1 MKEKNSPSV
10 VVSET
15 NSPEASHSSI
25 EQGVQRHWQNV
36 VKRRSFLK
44 GLGIAGAALS
54 TGTLL
59 ASEGKA
65 QTSLSNGKLSR
76 GDVALLQFALW
87 AEIVES
93 DLWTQYAELG
103 GVGPSGGGAA
113 QASEEFQEF
122 IGGNPAYTLALQ
134 NLDGDMPQYI
144 TDNTDDELSHAAFL
158 KAFLLSRGEVPVD
171 LTPFQ
176 ILPSSQA
183 TGARQI
189 RRITNLMNLNV
200 DLTWYTRYRS
210 GKNPDLGAA
219 FQGPFVI
226 ANQPAIPLNDT
237 DTPPSTNPTIPITGR
252 DAERIQ
258 AIANTAGFHFA
269 FIEQGGASLY
279 PTLAFKATDPTVLRI
294 LVSIGGVEIDHFGL
308 WHDKGANAVSQPLAG
323 VVDPVTG
330 LTFPDLNNPA
340 TELTQTNKILPEP
353 CNFISK
359 SLPRCSVIRPTST
372 QNGGAVATVKAFTK
386 DGLFIGQPAAFFELS
401 MQLAIAADSAQRG
414 F

>member
-1 MKEKNSPSV
+1 MKKGNLPTAVPTEKTLVSTTEDISSRWQRV
-10 VVSET
+10 V
-15 NSPEASHSSI
+15 
-25 EQGVQRHWQNV
+25 R
-36 VKRRSFLK
+36 RRSFLK
-44 GLGIAGAALS
+44 GIGMAGAALS
-54 TGTLL
+54 AGTLFVTK
-59 ASEGKA
+59 GNA
-65 QTSLSNGKLSR
+65 QSGERRKLSR

-113 QASEEFQEF
+113 QAEEEFQGF

-144 TDNTDDELSHAAFL
+144 TDNTDDEISHAAFL
-158 KAFLLSRGEVPVD
+158 QAFLRSRGEEPVD
-171 LTPFQ
+171 LEPFRN
-176 ILPSSQA
+176 LRSSKA

-189 RRITNLMNLNV
+189 KRLTNLMNLNV
-200 DLTWYTRYRS
+200 DLSWYTRYRS
-210 GKNPDLGAA
+210 GKNPDLGTA
-219 FQGPFVI
+219 FKGPFVI
-226 ANQPAIPLNDT
+226 KNQPAIPLNDT
-237 DTPPSTNPTIPITGR
+237 DTPPSTNPTVPIAGR

-330 LTFPDLNNPA
+330 LSFPDLNNPA
-340 TELTQTNKILPEP
+340 KELTQTNKILPEP

-359 SLPRCSVIRPTST
+359 DLPRCSVIRPTST
-372 QNGGAVATVKAFTK
+372 ELGGAVATVKAFFD
-386 DGLFIGQPAAFFELS
+386 DGLFIGQPPEFLKLS
-401 MQLAIAADSAQRG
+401 MELAVAADAVRRRLT
-414 F
+414 

>member
-1 MKEKNSPSV
+1 MKKEISPSAL
-10 VVSET
+10 VSET
-15 NSPEASHSSI
+15 NSSDASNSST
-25 EQGVQRHWQNV
+25 EESVQRHWQGV
-36 VKRRSFLK
+36 VQRRSFLK

-54 TGTLL
+54 AGTLL
-59 ASEGKA
+59 ASEGAA
-65 QTSLSNGKLSR
+65 QSSSSTDKLSK
-76 GDVALLQFALW
+76 GDAALLQFALW
-87 AEIVES
+87 AELVEK

-113 QASEEFQEF
+113 QASEEFQGF

-158 KAFLLSRGEVPVD
+158 TAFLKSRGEVPLD
-171 LTPFQ
+171 LEPFRN
-176 ILPSSQA
+176 LPSSQA

-189 RRITNLMNLNV
+189 KRITNLMNLNV
-200 DLTWYTRYRS
+200 DLSWYTRYRS
-210 GKNPDLGAA
+210 GKNPDLGAV
-219 FQGPFVI
+219 FKGPFVI
-226 ANQPAIPLNDT
+226 TNQPAIPLNDT
-237 DTPPSTNPTIPITGR
+237 DTPPSTNPTVPITGR

-308 WHDKGANAVSQPLAG
+308 WHDKGGNAVSQPLAG

-359 SLPRCSVIRPTST
+359 SLPPCSVIRPTST
-372 QNGGAVATVKAFTK
+372 QNGGAVATVNAFTE
-386 DGLFIGQPAAFFELS
+386 DGLFIGQPPAFFELS
-401 MQLAIAADSAQRG
+401 MQLAIAADSVRRG
-414 F
+414 

>member
-1 MKEKNSPSV
+1 MKEKSSPSV

-15 NSPEASHSSI
+15 NSPDASRSST
-25 EQGVQRHWQNV
+25 EEDVQRHWQGV

-54 TGTLL
+54 AGPLL
-59 ASEGKA
+59 ASEGAA
-65 QTSLSNGKLSR
+65 QTSSSTTLSR

-87 AEIVES
+87 AELVES

-113 QASEEFQEF
+113 QANEEFQGF
-122 IGGNPAYTLALQ
+122 IGGNPAYALALQ

-158 KAFLLSRGEVPVD
+158 TAFLKSRGEVPID
-171 LTPFQ
+171 LTPFKN
-176 ILPSSQA
+176 LRSSQA

-200 DLTWYTRYRS
+200 DLSWYTRYRS
-210 GKNPDLGAA
+210 GENPDLGAA
-219 FQGPFVI
+219 FKGPFVI
-226 ANQPAIPLNDT
+226 TNQPAIPLNDT
-237 DTPPSTNPTIPITGR
+237 DTPPSTNPTVPITGR

-279 PTLAFKATDPTVLRI
+279 PTLAFKATDATVLRI

-353 CNFISK
+353 CSFISK

-372 QNGGAVATVKAFTK
+372 QNGGAVATVKAFTE
-386 DGLFIGQPAAFFELS
+386 DGLFIGQPAGFFELS
-401 MQLAIAADSAQRG
+401 MQLAVAADSARRG

>member
-1 MKEKNSPSV
+1 MKEEISPSA

-15 NSPEASHSSI
+15 NSSDANHSST
-25 EQGVQRHWQNV
+25 EEDVQRHWQGV

-44 GLGIAGAALS
+44 GLGMASAALS
-54 TGTLL
+54 AGTLL
-59 ASEGKA
+59 ASKGAA
-65 QTSLSNGKLSR
+65 QTSSNTSRLST

-87 AEIVES
+87 AELVES

-103 GVGPSGGGAA
+103 GVGPSGGEA
-113 QASEEFQEF
+113 QANEEFQAF
-122 IGGNPAYTLALQ
+122 IGGNPAYNLALQ

-158 KAFLLSRGEVPVD
+158 TVFLKSRGEVPLD
-171 LTPFQ
+171 LTPFKN
-176 ILPSSQA
+176 LPSSQA

-189 RRITNLMNLNV
+189 KRITNLMNLNV
-200 DLTWYTRYRS
+200 DLSWYTRYRS

-219 FQGPFVI
+219 SQGPFVI
-226 ANQPAIPLNDT
+226 KNQPAIPLNDT
-237 DTPPSTNPTIPITGR
+237 DTPPLTNPTVPITGR

-269 FIEQGGASLY
+269 FIEQGGAGLY

-308 WHDKGANAVSQPLAG
+308 WHDKGGNAVSQPLAG

-353 CNFISK
+353 CSFISK

-372 QNGGAVATVKAFTK
+372 QNGGAVATVKAFTE
-386 DGLFIGQPAAFFELS
+386 DGLFIGQPAAFFQLA
-401 MQLAIAADSAQRG
+401 MQLAVAADSARRG